1 MIDALARHPIL
12 TKTFYLLTDSIH
24 LKLSYAA
31 IVHIQILVHVT
42 EQKQLPQ
49 HYK

>member
-1 MIDALARHPIL
+1 MQWHDIQFNKNVLPSDRFN
-12 TKTFYLLTDSIH
+12 TFK
-24 LKLSYAA
+24 KLSYAA